1 MPYCKSCGTQLQ
13 ASQSFCPNCGKPV
26 LQPAEQVDISSV
38 KSSGRARPRL
48 PENARLTAV
57 LWIFMVV
64 SVLSLI
70 PTILSVIYRVAIG
83 NVDSYSLSLLIEARS
98 MLVGTSIIAIA
109 LILSAYL
116 ILSVAKNNA
125 AFLILPIVIGLC
137 GTAYD
142 RWAWM
147 GDIAFA
153 TKLILA
159 TTIAV
164 DLVAV
169 LCLTLTLLGILR
181 SKVPTIIFVVLSM
194 LIFLLLNLV
203 GPILNFTITPS
214 MVKIIYYLA
223 QVPPLLFYFSMLFI
237 TLTVEKAA
245 RVQQ

>member
-26 LQPAEQVDISSV
+26 LQPAGQVDISSM

-48 PENARLTAV
+48 PENANLTAV

-70 PTILSVIYRVAIG
+70 PTILSVVYRVTIG
-83 NVDSYSLSLLIEARS
+83 NVDSYSLNLLTEARS

-116 ILSVAKNNA
+116 ILSVAKSNA
-125 AFLILPIVIGLC
+125 AFLILPIIIGLC

-147 GDIAFA
+147 GDIAFS
-153 TKLILA
+153 TKLILT

-181 SKVPTIIFVVLSM
+181 SKVPTIIFVVLSII
-194 LIFLLLNLV
+194 IFLLLNLV

-214 MVKIIYYLA
+214 MIKIIYFSA
-223 QVPPLLFYFSMLFI
+223 QIPLFLFYFSMLFI
-237 TLTVEKAA
+237 TLNFKKGMQ
-245 RVQQ
+245 VQ